1 MLPGWLGKQA
11 SSYVGAN
18 SQFFLFFLFYHQ
30 KKIAGRIEIRSFVR
44 NKVAIGRT
52 CGWIESY
59 ALKFFK
65 SGFMD
70 KPSAKRRRNA
80 ISQSKLRSPLR
91 SFRTS
96 ALGLFKSSQVRDE
109 TPNPYFAK
117 RNKSIFDAVGRVSS
131 KPVFQVSQSLKRKY
145 HKREKNSLRERTE
158 KETCPRLAR
167 AFIPEFTD

>member
-1 MLPGWLGKQA
+1 MPGWLGKQA

-70 KPSAKRRRNA
+70 KPSAKR
-80 ISQSKLRSPLR
+80 
-91 SFRTS
+91 
-96 ALGLFKSSQVRDE
+96 
-109 TPNPYFAK
+109 
-117 RNKSIFDAVGRVSS
+117 
-131 KPVFQVSQSLKRKY
+131 
-145 HKREKNSLRERTE
+145 E
-158 KETCPRLAR
+158 KEKCYKSKSTSFTTTFFQNRSVG
-167 AFIPEFTD
+167 FPES